1 MCLSE
6 DYMKTLLIGRMA
18 KMEQLYIW
26 LNRSEEVFE
35 LELVL
40 SEDQTSSDYF
50 TCEIIPVLDIE
61 RINPCYDVVFL
72 CCEMNMY
79 ETYIG
84 ILGKLG
90 YSAEK
95 IKVDFEVTDY
105 LPPHMKME
113 YYAEKIKR
121 EHCNCYEIANVEIGD
136 FSYGYPDIQQY
147 GGKLKIGKFCS
158 FAPDVK
164 IMLGGEHR
172 TDWCSAYPFNAFMS
186 EFSYIDGHP
195 QSKGDITIG
204 NDVWIGSGVTIMSGV
219 TIGDGSVI
227 AANACVT
234 KDVEPYTIV
243 GGIPA
248 KLIRKRFSDEEVRQ
262 LLQIRWWDWKWE
274 EIWQVIPVLQS
285 GSLKDLFDFYE
296 VRKQEC

>member
-1 MCLSE
+1 
-6 DYMKTLLIGRMA
+6 MKVLLIGRMA
-18 KMEQLYIW
+18 NMEELFQW

-35 LELVL
+35 LAEVL
-40 SEDQTSSDYF
+40 SEDRTVSQYF
-50 TCEIIPVLDIE
+50 SCEIMPVSEIE
-61 RINPCYDVVFL
+61 RISPCYDVVFMCGDMSL
-72 CCEMNMY
+72 Y
-79 ETYIG
+79 ETYMELLG
-84 ILGKLG
+84 ILGF
-90 YSAEK
+90 SAET
-95 IKVDFEVTDY
+95 IKADFEVTEY
-105 LPPHMKME
+105 LSPLLKME

-121 EHCNCYEIANVEIGD
+121 EHCNCYESENVEIGD

-158 FAPDVK
+158 FAPNVK

-172 TDWCSAYPFNAFMS
+172 TDWCTTYPFNALMP

-195 QSKGDITIG
+195 FSKGDITIG
-204 NDVWIGSGVTIMSGV
+204 NDVWIGSDVTILSGV

-234 KDVEPYTIV
+234 QNVEPYTIV

-248 KLIRKRFSDEEVRQ
+248 KPIKKRFCDEEIKR
-262 LLQIRWWDWKWE
+262 LLRIRWWDWKWE

-285 GSLKDLFDFYE
+285 NSLNELFDFYE
-296 VRKQEC
+296 EKVRVSGAHS

>member
-1 MCLSE
+1 
-6 DYMKTLLIGRMA
+6 MA
-18 KMEQLYIW
+18 NMEELFQW

-35 LELVL
+35 LAEVL
-40 SEDQTSSDYF
+40 SEDRTVSQYF
-50 TCEIIPVLDIE
+50 SCEIMPVSEIV
-61 RINPCYDVVFL
+61 RICPCYDVVFMCGDMSL
-72 CCEMNMY
+72 Y
-79 ETYIG
+79 ETYME
-84 ILGKLG
+84 LLVKLG
-90 YSAEK
+90 FSAET
-95 IKVDFEVTDY
+95 IKADFEVTKY
-105 LPPHMKME
+105 LSPHLKME

-121 EHCNCYEIANVEIGD
+121 EHCNCYESENVEIGD

-158 FAPDVK
+158 FAPNVK

-172 TDWCSAYPFNAFMS
+172 TDWCTTYPFNALMP

-195 QSKGDITIG
+195 FSKGDITIG
-204 NDVWIGSGVTIMSGV
+204 NDVWIGSDVTILSGV

-234 KDVEPYTIV
+234 QNVEPYTIV

-248 KLIRKRFSDEEVRQ
+248 KPIKKRFCDEEIKR
-262 LLQIRWWDWKWE
+262 LLRIRWWDWKWE

-285 GSLKDLFDFYE
+285 NSLNELFDFYE
-296 VRKQEC
+296 EKVRVSGAHS

>member
-1 MCLSE
+1 
-6 DYMKTLLIGRMA
+6 MKVLLIGRMA
-18 KMEQLYIW
+18 NMEELFQW

-35 LELVL
+35 LAEVL
-40 SEDQTSSDYF
+40 SEDRTVSQYF
-50 TCEIIPVLDIE
+50 SCEIMPVSEIV
-61 RINPCYDVVFL
+61 RICPCYDVVFMCGDMSL
-72 CCEMNMY
+72 Y
-79 ETYIG
+79 ETYME
-84 ILGKLG
+84 LLVKLG
-90 YSAEK
+90 FSAET
-95 IKVDFEVTDY
+95 IKADFEVTEY
-105 LPPHMKME
+105 LSPHLKME

-121 EHCNCYEIANVEIGD
+121 EHCNCYESENVEIGD

-158 FAPDVK
+158 FAPNVK

-172 TDWCSAYPFNAFMS
+172 TDWCSTYPFNALMP

-195 QSKGDITIG
+195 FSKGDITIG
-204 NDVWIGSGVTIMSGV
+204 NDVWIGSDVTILSGV

-234 KDVEPYTIV
+234 VEPYTIV

-248 KLIRKRFSDEEVRQ
+248 KPIKKRFCDEEIKR
-262 LLQIRWWDWKWE
+262 LLRIRWWDWKWE

-285 GSLKDLFDFYE
+285 NSLNELFDFYE
-296 VRKQEC
+296 EKVRVSGAHS

>member
-1 MCLSE
+1 
-6 DYMKTLLIGRMA
+6 MKVLLIGRMA
-18 KMEQLYIW
+18 NMEELFQW

-35 LELVL
+35 LAEVL
-40 SEDQTSSDYF
+40 SEDRTVSQYF
-50 TCEIIPVLDIE
+50 SCEIMPVSEIV
-61 RINPCYDVVFL
+61 RICPCYDVVFMCGDMSL
-72 CCEMNMY
+72 Y
-79 ETYIG
+79 ETYME
-84 ILGKLG
+84 LLVKLG
-90 YSAEK
+90 FSAET
-95 IKVDFEVTDY
+95 IKADFEVTKY
-105 LPPHMKME
+105 LSPHLKME

-121 EHCNCYEIANVEIGD
+121 EHCNCYESENVEIGD

-158 FAPDVK
+158 FAPNVK

-172 TDWCSAYPFNAFMS
+172 TDWCTTYPFNALMP

-195 QSKGDITIG
+195 FSKGDITIG
-204 NDVWIGSGVTIMSGV
+204 NDVWIGSDVTILSGV

-234 KDVEPYTIV
+234 QNVEPYTIV

-248 KLIRKRFSDEEVRQ
+248 KPIKKRFCDEEIKR
-262 LLQIRWWDWKWE
+262 LLRIRWWDWKWE

-285 GSLKDLFDFYE
+285 NSLNELFDFYE
-296 VRKQEC
+296 EKVRVSGAHS

>member
-1 MCLSE
+1 
-6 DYMKTLLIGRMA
+6 MKVLLIGRMA
-18 KMEQLYIW
+18 NMEELFQW

-35 LELVL
+35 LAEVL
-40 SEDQTSSDYF
+40 SEDRTVSQYF
-50 TCEIIPVLDIE
+50 SCEIMPVSEIV
-61 RINPCYDVVFL
+61 RICPCYDVVFMCGDMSL
-72 CCEMNMY
+72 Y
-79 ETYIG
+79 ETYME
-84 ILGKLG
+84 LLVKLG
-90 YSAEK
+90 FSAET
-95 IKVDFEVTDY
+95 IKADFEVTKY
-105 LPPHMKME
+105 LSPHLKME

-121 EHCNCYEIANVEIGD
+121 EHCNCYESENVEIGD

-158 FAPDVK
+158 FAPNVK

-172 TDWCSAYPFNAFMS
+172 TDWCTTYPFNALMP

-195 QSKGDITIG
+195 FSKGDITIG
-204 NDVWIGSGVTIMSGV
+204 NDVWIGSDVTILSGV

-234 KDVEPYTIV
+234 QNVEPYTIV

-248 KLIRKRFSDEEVRQ
+248 KPIKKRFCDEEIKR
-262 LLQIRWWDWKWE
+262 LLRIRWCDWKWE

-285 GSLKDLFDFYE
+285 NSLNELFDFYE
-296 VRKQEC
+296 EKVRVSGAHS

>member
-1 MCLSE
+1 
-6 DYMKTLLIGRMA
+6 MKVLLIGRMA
-18 KMEQLYIW
+18 NMEELFQW

-35 LELVL
+35 LAEVL
-40 SEDQTSSDYF
+40 SEDRTVSQYF
-50 TCEIIPVLDIE
+50 SCEIMPVSEIV
-61 RINPCYDVVFL
+61 RICPCYDVVFMCGDMSL
-72 CCEMNMY
+72 Y
-79 ETYIG
+79 ETYME
-84 ILGKLG
+84 LLVKLG
-90 YSAEK
+90 FSAET
-95 IKVDFEVTDY
+95 IKADFEVTEY
-105 LPPHMKME
+105 LSPHLKME

-121 EHCNCYEIANVEIGD
+121 EHCNCYESENVEIGD

-158 FAPDVK
+158 FAPNVK

-172 TDWCSAYPFNAFMS
+172 TDWCSTYPFNALMP

-195 QSKGDITIG
+195 FSKGDITIG
-204 NDVWIGSGVTIMSGV
+204 NDVWIGSDVTILSGV

-234 KDVEPYTIV
+234 QNVEPYTIV

-248 KLIRKRFSDEEVRQ
+248 KPIKKRFCDEEIKR
-262 LLQIRWWDWKWE
+262 LLRIRWWDWKWE

-285 GSLKDLFDFYE
+285 NSLNELFDFYE
-296 VRKQEC
+296 EKVRVSGAHS